1 MLIKQYKLR
10 RSSLCDFLQSSSA
23 FYVIKSEYSP
33 EHAVVTF
40 HHSLLLPLCEKQ
52 RFIYLFIYL
61 LTYLLTA
68 WSRVLL
74 EKLTGFAANQEVPRI
89 LWNNPKV
96 HYRSHKCPPPVPILC
111 QLDPVHSPTS
121 YFLKIHLNI
130 ILPSRSGSPKWPL
143 SFRLPQPKPCIRLSS
158 PPYALHAPSISC
170 INATVTAPKTSAVCL
185 RL

>member
-1 MLIKQYKLR
+1 M
-10 RSSLCDFLQSSSA
+10 RSRPCLHEPTPTVRQMNP
-23 FYVIKSEYSP
+23 ITNTP
-33 EHAVVTF
+33 T
-40 HHSLLLPLCEKQ
+40 
-52 RFIYLFIYL
+52 L
-61 LTYLLTA
+61 LTHSMQQSPSSEA
-68 WSRVLL
+68 KWFS
-74 EKLTGFAANQEVPRI
+74 ASQEIPRI

-185 RL
+185 RLWIKVTVSLFFVICRVCGIKQTRYIYIYTYILICHM